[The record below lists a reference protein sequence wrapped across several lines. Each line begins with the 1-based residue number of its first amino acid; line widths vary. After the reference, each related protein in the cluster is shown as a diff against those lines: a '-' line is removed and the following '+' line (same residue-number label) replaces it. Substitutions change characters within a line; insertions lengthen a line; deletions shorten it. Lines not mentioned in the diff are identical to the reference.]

1 MLYYFLPKQADRPIW
16 SYRLSIVAFW
26 AFTYSYIWAGP
37 HHLLYNSIPD
47 WVQNLAVVMSLVLL
61 APSWAT
67 MVNGIMTVSSAY
79 EKLKTDPALKFIVLS
94 LAFYGLATF
103 EGPMMAIKSVN
114 IVSHFTDWTIG
125 HVHSGALGWNA
136 MITFGT
142 FYFLV
147 PRLVGTT
154 LHSVRLANIH
164 FWMALAGTMLYV
176 LAMWGA
182 GVSQGLLWL
191 SLDQIGE
198 LSFSFKDIMASM
210 PPYYFLRLV
219 AGLIF
224 LTGTV
229 LMTYN
234 LFMTIKGRRTIQV
247 QPPAVRSHGV

>member
-1 MLYYFLPKQADRPIW
+1 
-16 SYRLSIVAFW
+16 
-26 AFTYSYIWAGP
+26 
-37 HHLLYNSIPD
+37 
-47 WVQNLAVVMSLVLL
+47 MSLILL

-67 MVNGIMTVSSAY
+67 MINGIMTVSSASK
-79 EKLKTDPALKFIVLS
+79 KLREDPALKFIVLS

-114 IVSHFTDWTIG
+114 VISHFTDWTIG

-147 PRLVGTT
+147 PRLVGGE
-154 LHSVRLANIH
+154 LYSVRLANIH

-191 SLDQIGE
+191 SLDEIGE

-210 PPYYFLRLV
+210 PPYYALRLL

-224 LTGTV
+224 LSGTI
-229 LMTYN
+229 LMAYN
-234 LFMTIKGRRTIQV
+234 LTMTLKGRKTLQV
-247 QPPAVRSHGV
+247 RPPEVAS